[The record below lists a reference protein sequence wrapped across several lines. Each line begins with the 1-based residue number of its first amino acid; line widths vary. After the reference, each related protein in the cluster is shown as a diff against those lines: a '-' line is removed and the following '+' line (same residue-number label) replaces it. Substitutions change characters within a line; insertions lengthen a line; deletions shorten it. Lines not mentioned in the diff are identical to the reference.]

1 MVFQIG
7 QTLVTGRNVGIS
19 VDNMNGVSFDEV
31 VEYPKGE
38 AFDILNVIKH
48 DDGVSY
54 KIEFWQ
60 DADVK
65 VNEENVT
72 YEFDEETIQSFLESE
87 QDEE

>member
-1 MVFQIG
+1 MAFQVG

-19 VDNMNGVSFDEV
+19 VDNMNGVPFDEV
-31 VEYPKGE
+31 VEYPKGV
-38 AFDILNVIKH
+38 AFEILNTIKN

-54 KIEFWQ
+54 EIEFWQ

-65 VNEENVT
+65 VNGENVT